1 MNLSTTLKWDRS
13 KTMSEYTLQ
22 RRTAQLVAELQLH
35 PDREELL
42 QIMQEQL
49 LEDYLD
55 EPCIVIE

>member
-1 MNLSTTLKWDRS
+1 MTD
-13 KTMSEYTLQ
+13 YTFQ
-22 RRTAQLVAELQLH
+22 RRTNQLIAELTLH

-55 EPCIVIE
+55 EPCIVID